1 MPRNR
6 DMGPAEEATASPAPT
21 IARRTLL
28 AGAASAAG
36 VAMMP
41 QPARAASI
49 ERFPIWPEAP
59 PGGEG
64 LSVRDA
70 TVRRSP
76 NGPPDDI
83 AWPHVA
89 TPMLN
94 VVPARQPHGA
104 AILLIPGGGYAR
116 VAVGREGS
124 AQAWAFAARGFT
136 VFELLYRLP
145 HDGWAAGPDTP
156 LQDAQRAMR
165 LIRAGAA
172 KWRVDPARIGAIG
185 FSAGGHLT
193 ARLASRSALRTYAPV
208 DAADAQPA
216 RPAVIGLFF
225 PVITM
230 TEPVAHAHS
239 KRELLGRDVPPDRIA
254 RFSAE
259 KDLPRDMPPTLV
271 AHAADDPVVSAANSL
286 KMFAALQAARIPSE
300 LHIFETGGHGLPLR
314 EAGKDHPWPSLFE
327 RFARRHGM

>member
-1 MPRNR
+1 MLA
-6 DMGPAEEATASPAPT
+6 GSAATAATLSVPA
-21 IARRTLL
+21 L
-28 AGAASAAG
+28 AN
-36 VAMMP
+36 P
-41 QPARAASI
+41 I
-49 ERFPIWPEAP
+49 ERFPIWPGSP

-64 LSVRDA
+64 LSVRDE
-70 TVRRSP
+70 VVKRSP
-76 NGPPDDI
+76 NGPADDI

-94 VVPARQPHGA
+94 VVPAPVPNGG
-104 AILLIPGGGYAR
+104 AILYIPGGGYAR

-124 AQAWAFAARGFT
+124 SIARAFAARGYT

-145 HDGWAAGPDTP
+145 RDGWAAGPDVP

-172 KWRVDPARIGAIG
+172 KWRIDPARVAAMG

-193 ARLASRSALRTYAPV
+193 ARLASRSTLKTYEPV

-216 RPAVIGLFF
+216 RPAVVGLFF

-230 TEPVAHAHS
+230 TDPVAHAHS
-239 KRELLGRDVPPDRIA
+239 KRELLGGNATSDRIA

-259 KDLPRDMPPTLV
+259 NGLPADMPPTLV
-271 AHAADDPVVSAANSL
+271 AHAADDPVVSPANSL
-286 KMFAALQAARIPSE
+286 TMFAALQAARIPSE
-300 LHIFETGGHGLPLR
+300 LHIFEKGGHGLPLR
-314 EAGKDHPWPSLFE
+314 EAGKDHPWPGLFE
-327 RFARRHGM
+327 RFARNHGL